1 MPSLHWIGKEKVV
14 HHHLDVPYHV
24 LEHSYSFADGN
35 VSQEMGDSGNKI
47 IHGDNLLAL
56 KSLLPQYE
64 GKVNCI
70 YIDPPYNT
78 GNEGWVYNDNVND
91 PKIKKWLG
99 EVVGKEAEDLTRH
112 DKWLC
117 MMYPRL
123 KLLHKLL
130 ADDGVIFIS
139 IDDNEVANLRLML
152 DEIFG
157 WNNFVGIFV
166 VNSTPNAR
174 DYGHIGKMHE
184 YSIVFAKNI
193 NAYESN
199 ELEVV
204 DKKFKY
210 LDEKGGYNIHPLYN
224 SNEAFTNLNR
234 PNLYYPF
241 YINVDEMLDNEFYKI
256 SLERKENSIEIFPPK
271 SVKNNVQFVWRWGK
285 EKSLGELNKEIIG
298 YKTGDGEFR
307 IVQKMRS
314 THKIIRSILDDITY
328 TSRKGTAEVEKI
340 FGSKQFNFP
349 KPVKLIEDFLFTATS
364 PNSIILDSFAG
375 SGTTAHAVLNLNKKD
390 GGNRKFILLEM
401 EEYAD
406 TITAERVKRVINGYA
421 DVEATGG
428 GFLFYTLGQPLFTE
442 DGLLNEAI
450 GEEKIREYI
459 YFTETQQQ
467 CTQSTNDNRFFLG
480 MANDSS
486 YYFYYIPDQVTILN
500 AEFLSTISLKSSQ
513 YVIYADT
520 CALDEVTLLKNSI
533 IFKKIP
539 RDITRI

>member
-24 LEHSYSFADGN
+24 LEHSYSFVDGN

-130 ADDGVIFIS
+130 AEDGVIFIS
-139 IDDNEVANLRLML
+139 IDDNEVAHLKVLM

-157 WNNFVGIFV
+157 PSNFVASQIWKKAAGNQNDAKYIAI
-166 VNSTPNAR
+166 N
-174 DYGHIGKMHE
+174 HE
-184 YSIVFAKNI
+184 YILCYSKRKEYLKFKALPLPPETIKAYKHTDKYYETRGKFQLRNLNDNSIGDRPGLHYDIECPDGTIIEGKKKQWRCDIFKFQKRLDEDRIVFEKI
-193 NAYESN
+193 NE
-199 ELEVV
+199 EWQV
-204 DKKFKY
+204 
-210 LDEKGGYNIHPLYN
+210 
-224 SNEAFTNLNR
+224 
-234 PNLYYPF
+234 
-241 YINVDEMLDNEFYKI
+241 FYKVYLNEEKEELKYDEDGSI
-256 SLERKENSIEIFPPK
+256 MQRGKIPTSILENVGMSSDGSKDLK
-271 SVKNNVQFVWRWGK
+271 SVFNS
-285 EKSLGELNKEIIG
+285 KSPFD
-298 YKTGDGEFR
+298 Y
-307 IVQKMRS
+307 
-314 THKIIRSILDDITY
+314 
-328 TSRKGTAEVEKI
+328 
-340 FGSKQFNFP
+340 P
-349 KPVKLIEDFLFTATS
+349 KPVNLISNLISISTNK
-364 PNSIILDSFAG
+364 NSIILDSFAG

-390 GGNRKFILLEM
+390 GGNRKFILVEM

-406 TITAERVKRVINGYA
+406 SITAERVKRVINGYA
-421 DVEATGG
+421 DVEETGG
-428 GFLFYTLGQPLFTE
+428 GFSFYTLGLPLFT
-442 DGLLNEAI
+442 DVGLLNEAI

-459 YFTETQQQ
+459 YFTETQEQ
-467 CTQSTNDNRFFLG
+467 CTQSPNSNRFFLG
-480 MANDSS
+480 IANDSS
-486 YYFYYIPDQVTILN
+486 YYFYYIPDQVTTLN
-500 AEFLSTISLKSSQ
+500 AEFLATISLKSSQ

>member
-1 MPSLHWIGKEKVV
+1 MPSLQWIGKDKVV
-14 HHHLDVPYHV
+14 HHHLDVPFHI
-24 LEHSYSFADGN
+24 LEHSYGFVDGVESN
-35 VSQEMGDSGNKI
+35 EKANSGNKI
-47 IHGDNLLAL
+47 IHGDNLVAL
-56 KSLLPQYE
+56 KSLLPEYE

-99 EVVGKEAEDLTRH
+99 EVVGKVSEDLTRH

-139 IDDNEVANLRLML
+139 IDDNEVANLRLLL

-184 YSIVFAKNI
+184 YCIVFAKNF
-193 NAYESN
+193 NNYESN

-210 LDEKGGYNIHPLYN
+210 SDEKGGYNIHPLYN

-241 YINVDEMLDNEFYKI
+241 YINVNEMIDNEFYKI
-256 SLERKENSIEIFPPK
+256 SLEKAENSIEIFPPK
-271 SVKNNVQFVWRWGK
+271 SVKNNVQFVWRWGR
-285 EKSLGELNKEIIG
+285 EKSTSELNKEIIG

-314 THKIIRSILDDITY
+314 THKIIRSILDDITF

-349 KPVKLIEDFLFTATS
+349 KPVKLLQDFIFTATS

-390 GGNRKFILLEM
+390 GGNRKFILVEM
-401 EEYAD
+401 EDYANS
-406 TITAERVKRVINGYA
+406 ITAERVKRVINGYA
-421 DVEATGG
+421 DVEGTGG
-428 GFLFYTLGQPLFTE
+428 AFDYFTIGDALFTD
-442 DGLLNEAI
+442 DGLINESVGVTAL
-450 GEEKIREYI
+450 REYI
-459 YFTETQQQ
+459 YFTETQEQ
-467 CTQSTNDNRFFLG
+467 CNPNGNSNPYFLG
-480 MANDSS
+480 LANDCS
-486 YYFYYIPDQVTILN
+486 YYFYYIPEQVTTLN
-500 AEFLSTISLKSSQ
+500 AEFLSTITLKSSQ

-520 CALDEVTLLKNSI
+520 CALDEVTLLKNAI